1 MPSDKAVKPDLDVW
15 DSCCLIG
22 VLNKEQDK
30 LPALLAQTQY
40 FESGKAILG
49 LPSAVVTEVVTL
61 ADGNPAGPK
70 VKEFLDNPYVEL
82 LLPTVEVSMKSSE
95 LQHRF
100 DSKRMPELKTKAI
113 AAGVKPDQAIRLRS
127 RDSEILATAI
137 VHKARRLTT
146 YDPFLCFLG
155 KEYIEKETGV
165 VIGPPDSSWL
175 PFDHESE

>member
-1 MPSDKAVKPDLDVW
+1 MPNEKPAKPDLDVW

-40 FESGKAILG
+40 FENGKAILG
-49 LPSAVVTEVVTL
+49 LPSAAITEIVTL
-61 ADGNPAGPK
+61 ANGSAAGPK
-70 VKEFLDNPYVEL
+70 VKEFLDNAYVEV

-100 DSKRMPELKTKAI
+100 DSRRMPELKTKAA
-113 AAGVKPDQAIRLRS
+113 AAGVPSDQANRLKS

-137 VHKARRLTT
+137 VHKAKRLTT

-155 KEYIEKETGV
+155 KEYIERETGLI
-165 VIGPPDSSWL
+165 IGPPDSSFL
-175 PFDHESE
+175 PFD